1 MTLAGAAKK
10 IDDWWKKQQD
20 SFDHQVQR
28 LRPRLRRLAIQI
40 RHREDQL
47 FMFLT
52 LVIGAV
58 VGLTVV
64 AFIVLTENLG
74 SRMYP
79 IGTELQFRRLLVPVI
94 GSLVTGFLMY
104 RFFPDARGSGIPQ
117 TKVALAVHGGRI
129 TLRSTLGKFW
139 LSVGSLASGVALGR
153 EGPSIMVGA
162 GIASVMG
169 RTLGLKREKVEALV
183 PVGASAALAA
193 AFNTPIAAVLFSLE
207 EVMGNLHAPLL
218 GSVVLSSATAWIV
231 LNLLL
236 GDQPLFSVPE
246 YELVHFS
253 EIGFYVLLG
262 VIGGLVSVF
271 FVRLLLAIR
280 GRFLAMPERTRW
292 FQPIAGG
299 LTVGVLGFFVP
310 EVLGVG
316 YGRVGDA
323 LNGTMTIWIMGLLV
337 VLKLVATA
345 MCYGSG
351 NAGGIFGPSLFIGA
365 MLGGTVGM
373 AANYLAPNLTG
384 DPGAYALVGMGT
396 AFAGIIRVPF
406 TSVIMIF
413 ELTRDYSIIVPLM
426 VSNVI
431 SYLISRRLQRKSI
444 YEALAEQDGIHL
456 PTAATQHRQGRLR
469 VRRAMRVP
477 TVVLTADMTLDEARQ
492 RVLGSNWDAWPVADL
507 KGGLLGMVSAEQLE
521 HAAGG
526 ALTEAVEVKP
536 GPHLHDDHV
545 LDLALE
551 RMGQAGVSVLPVVSR
566 LDSKRLEGIV
576 ALSDVMRVYGFG
588 QDEDDSGA
596 D

>member
-1 MTLAGAAKK
+1 MKTIDGWWNDRAAL
-10 IDDWWKKQQD
+10 
-20 SFDHQVQR
+20 R
-28 LRPRLRRLAIQI
+28 LQLRKLAIQM

-58 VGLTVV
+58 VGLTTV

-79 IGTELQFRRLLVPVI
+79 IGPELQFRRLLIPVI
-94 GSLVTGFLMY
+94 GSFVTGILIY
-104 RFFPDARGSGIPQ
+104 RYFPDARGSGIPQ

-129 TLRSTLGKFW
+129 TLRTVLGKFW

-153 EGPSIMVGA
+153 EGPSVMVGS
-162 GIASVMG
+162 GIASVIG
-169 RTLGLKREKVEALV
+169 RALGLKRQKIEALI

-193 AFNTPIAAVLFSLE
+193 AFNTPIAAVLFALE
-207 EVMGNLHAPLL
+207 EVVGNLHAPLL
-218 GSVVLSSATAWIV
+218 GSVVLSTATAWMV
-231 LNLLL
+231 MNVML
-236 GDQPLFSVPE
+236 GDQALFSVPA

-253 EIGFYVLLG
+253 ELAFYAILG
-262 VIGGLVSVF
+262 VIGGFVSIF
-271 FVRLLLAIR
+271 FVRMLLQIR
-280 GRFLAMPERTRW
+280 QWFLDLPERTRW
-292 FQPIAGG
+292 VQPVVGG

-310 EVLGVG
+310 DVLGVG

-323 LNGTMTIWIMGLLV
+323 LNGTMTIWFMASLV

-345 MCYGSG
+345 TCYGSG

-365 MLGGTVGM
+365 MLGGTVGG
-373 AANYLAPNLTG
+373 AANWLLPEFTG
-384 DPGAYALVGMGT
+384 SSGAYALVGMGT

-426 VSNVI
+426 LSNTI
-431 SYLISRRLQRKSI
+431 SYFISRRYQRKPI

-456 PTAATQHRQGRLR
+456 PAAATQHRQGRLR

-477 TVVLTADMTLDEARQ
+477 KVVLDADMTLDDARL
-492 RVLGSNWDAWPVADL
+492 RIRNSPFDAWAVVDDR
-507 KGGLLGMVSAEQLE
+507 GLVGMVTLDELLSASGETLVE
-521 HAAGG
+521 AARVKAG
-526 ALTEAVEVKP
+526 A
-536 GPHLHDDHV
+536 HLHDDHV

-551 RMGQAGVSVLPVVSR
+551 RMGQAGVNVLPVVSR
-566 LDSKRLEGIV
+566 LDARRLEGIV
-576 ALSDVMRVYGFG
+576 SLTDVMRVYGFSG
-588 QDEDDSGA
+588 SDDESEDN
-596 D
+596 

>member
-1 MTLAGAAKK
+1 MPFADAIKAASSDALKK
-10 IDDWWKKQQD
+10 IDSWWND
-20 SFDHQVQR
+20 RHLLR
-28 LRPRLRRLAIQI
+28 LQMRKVAIQI

-52 LVIGAV
+52 LVIGAA
-58 VGLTVV
+58 VGLTTV

-94 GSLVTGFLMY
+94 GSLLAGILMY

-129 TLRSTLGKFW
+129 TLRTVLGKFW
-139 LSVGSLASGVALGR
+139 LSVCSLASGIALGR
-153 EGPSIMVGA
+153 EGPSVMVGA

-169 RTLGLKREKVEALV
+169 RALGLKRDKIEALI

-231 LNLLL
+231 LNLAL
-236 GDQPLFSVPE
+236 GDEALFSVPD

-253 EIGFYVLLG
+253 EIGFYVILG
-262 VIGGLVSVF
+262 VIGGYVSVF
-271 FVRLLLAIR
+271 FVRTLLKIR
-280 GRFLAMPERTRW
+280 EWFLDMPERTRW
-292 FQPIAGG
+292 FQPVAGG

-323 LNGTMTIWIMGLLV
+323 LNGTMTIWFMASLV
-337 VLKLVATA
+337 VLKLIATA
-345 MCYGSG
+345 TCYGSG

-365 MLGGTVGM
+365 MLGGTVGS
-373 AANYLAPNLTG
+373 AANWLLPEFTG
-384 DPGAYALVGMGT
+384 SSGAYALVGMGA

-426 VSNVI
+426 VANMI
-431 SYLISRRLQRKSI
+431 SYFIARRYQRKPI

-456 PTAATQHRQGRLR
+456 PAAAIQHRQGRLR

-477 TVVLTADMTLDEARQ
+477 KVVLDADLTLDDARL
-492 RVLGSNWDAWPVADL
+492 RVRNSPFDAWPVVD
-507 KGGLLGMVSAEQLE
+507 KRGLVGMVTLDELLSSSGETVVE
-521 HAAGG
+521 AAGVKAG
-526 ALTEAVEVKP
+526 A
-536 GPHLHDDHV
+536 HLHDDHV

-551 RMGQAGVSVLPVVSR
+551 RMGQAGVNVLPVVSR
-566 LDSKRLEGIV
+566 LDARQLEGIV
-576 ALSDVMRVYGFG
+576 SLTDVMRVYGFSG
-588 QDEDDSGA
+588 SDDESA
-596 D
+596 ET